1 MNVQDRELVIEFV
14 RELQRTA
21 MRIEAASSDLI
32 EKIDELGGKVPLD
45 EETAE
50 ALLEDTYTDDKGYMQ
65 LPAGRYEA

>member
-1 MNVQDRELVIEFV
+1 MKDRDRELVIEFV

-32 EKIDELGGKVPLD
+32 EKIDELGSIVPLD
-45 EETAE
+45 EETGDAI
-50 ALLEDTYTDDKGYMQ
+50 LEDTFVDDKGHMQ